1 MSTSA
6 VVPLPQA
13 HTKAATDAR
22 TGLRLGIGMV
32 LTALVLLIFVQ
43 YALPPEAHAH
53 YWGLNPEGLRQ
64 FRSHWGLSKLP
75 SLGMD
80 SYSLAFRLLL
90 VVA

>member
-53 YWGLNPEGLRQ
+53 YWGLIPRDCVSSDRTGVFHGFQL
-64 FRSHWGLSKLP
+64 
-75 SLGMD
+75 
-80 SYSLAFRLLL
+80 
-90 VVA
+90 